1 MTLKEATCAKG
12 GPVPE
17 LHQLCSHTWLSISRF
32 LHDAG
37 VLTRLSFTFA
47 RGWAVWGLLN
57 KCGSG
62 KRRGE
67 VLKINFASF
76 TIP

>member
-1 MTLKEATCAKG
+1 MTLKEATCATG

-47 RGWAVWGLLN
+47 RGWAKVSVGAE
-57 KCGSG
+57 
-62 KRRGE
+62 RGGE
-67 VLKINFASF
+67 KS
-76 TIP
+76 